1 METVSSE
8 VRGAG
13 VIDRS
18 DSPRGFLGTGWPLVA
33 LALLLLML
41 VRACVPAAPAVA
53 PPPAFD
59 PVAAVRQA
67 NDAALAALR
76 ALPAEPTAAEALA
89 ALNSAVINFASG
101 SDTVPA
107 DAAEL
112 LASAAS
118 VIAALP
124 AGTRIVITGHTDNI
138 GDNMANQLLSERRAA
153 AVRAALVAGSVP
165 AEVLSVQGM
174 GEREPIAG
182 NETEAG
188 RFRNRR
194 IEFSAAP

>member
-1 METVSSE
+1 METLSTE

-13 VIDRS
+13 VIDRA
-18 DSPRGFLGTGWPLVA
+18 DPPRGFLNTAWPLVA

-41 VRACVPAAPAVA
+41 VRACVSPTPTVA
-53 PPPAFD
+53 PSPAFD
-59 PVAAVRQA
+59 PKAAARKA

-76 ALPAEPTAAEALA
+76 ALAPQPELPQALA
-89 ALNSAVINFASG
+89 ALNGAVINFATG
-101 SDTVPA
+101 A
-107 DAAEL
+107 DAVPEDASEL
-112 LASAAS
+112 LASAAA

-124 AGTRIVITGHTDNI
+124 AGTRVLITGHTDNI
-138 GDNMANQLLSERRAA
+138 GDNMANQLLSERRGA
-153 AVRAALVAGSVP
+153 AVRAALIAGGVP
-165 AEVLSVQGM
+165 AAALLVQGM
-174 GEREPIAG
+174 GEREPVAG